1 MEENKENMHIVKIQ
15 KGGPLFI
22 TGKFRLILA
31 DGRKEI
37 REGITA
43 FCRCGQS
50 KSMPYCDGAHVK
62 SGFEG

>member
-1 MEENKENMHIVKIQ
+1 MEENKDNLHTVKVQ
-15 KGGPLFI
+15 KGGPLVI

-31 DGRKEI
+31 DGSNEI

-50 KSMPYCDGAHVK
+50 KNMPYCDGSHVK
-62 SGFEG
+62 SNFKD